1 MDLVG
6 IGALIAVAA
15 AWLSL
20 RGADLRNLSPAM
32 MLWVGCLATLSL
44 FATKRRKILLSIA
57 SLFLCLGVVET
68 GMLAYLEFIKAPAK
82 KYSYQANVASGWIA
96 EHGSVGY
103 AFRGPVELR
112 ASATVG
118 DEVLYREVPYLIDGF
133 SRRPCAAT
141 PHPTRHALFFGGS
154 FAFGEGLSNEQTL
167 GCQFQEMSGREYR
180 SKTYA
185 MMGWGAAQ
193 TFVQLGEDSLFTDIE
208 NSSGV
213 AVYSFLDDHIYR
225 TTWKLET
232 ACNFPEYPFFSLHR
246 DGSLDGPFNVT
257 EKRKLNLLREFYS
270 FLRDFSPTFRT
281 LVNPSWFQITPD
293 ADAVIT
299 TARVLGA
306 ARQLYQERFD
316 GEFVVLL
323 WPRSRLEP
331 ELEELFIDELKRQG
345 VIVVEVP
352 ELPGDPSDAQ
362 LHPLDSHPSSQEVAW
377 VARSLLDALTSTEPR
392 S

>member
-6 IGALIAVAA
+6 AGALIAAA
-15 AWLSL
+15 AIWLGI
-20 RGADLRNLSPAM
+20 RGTDFRNLSPAVT
-32 MLWVGCLATLSL
+32 LWIGCLAAVSF
-44 FATKRRKILLSIA
+44 FATNRRKTLLSIS

-68 GMLAYLEFIKAPAK
+68 GMLAYQEILKAPAK

-103 AFRGPVELR
+103 AFRGPVELM

-118 DEVLYREVPYLIDGF
+118 DEVLYREVPYQIDAF
-133 SRRPCAAT
+133 SRRPCAFT

-154 FAFGEGLSNEQTL
+154 FAFGEGLSNDQTL
-167 GCQFQEMSGREYR
+167 GCQFQEVSGGEYR
-180 SKTYA
+180 STTYA

-208 NSSGV
+208 NPSGV
-213 AVYSFLDDHIYR
+213 AVYSFLGDHIYR
-225 TTWKLET
+225 TTWKIET
-232 ACNFPEYPFFSLHR
+232 ASDFPEYPFFSLHR
-246 DGSLDGPFNVT
+246 DGSLDGPFNVSD
-257 EKRKLNLLREFYS
+257 KRKLSVVRDLYT
-270 FLRDFSPTFRT
+270 FLRNFSPTFRA
-281 LVNPSWFQITPD
+281 LVKPAWFQIMPR

-306 ARQLYQERFD
+306 ARRLYQKRFD

-331 ELEELFIDELKRQG
+331 ELEELFVDELKRQG

-377 VARSLLDALTSTEPR
+377 VARCLFDALTPSE